1 MKLTQWP
8 TYCTCATDE
17 RLPLEKSALETPYW
31 GQFTLSTQFTNPH
44 YLVIPL
50 FSPSPPPTPSKA
62 ALRKLPL
69 LFKWKLTLS
78 LSHTQKL
85 LDWEFSTLIIPLIFF
100 CISRNHNTLNR
111 HSNREQRK
119 RRKILLYG
127 SCKTPSLTP
136 TNLVSHRI
144 LHLFQIVWSRMD
156 ILFGLVLLEDPC

>member
-31 GQFTLSTQFTNPH
+31 GQFTLPTQFTNPH

-85 LDWEFSTLIIPLIFF
+85 LDWEFSTLIIPLIFSAF
-100 CISRNHNTLNR
+100 PEITIPWTGTQTESRG
-111 HSNREQRK
+111 REEK
-119 RRKILLYG
+119 FYYG